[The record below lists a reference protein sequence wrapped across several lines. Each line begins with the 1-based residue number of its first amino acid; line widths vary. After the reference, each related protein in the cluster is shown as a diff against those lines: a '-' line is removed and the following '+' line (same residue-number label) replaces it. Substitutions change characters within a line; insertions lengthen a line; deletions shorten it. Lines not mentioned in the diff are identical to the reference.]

1 MSWDST
7 NPNRKQIM
15 ELIDDKDN
23 ENDDKTNNDAL
34 EDPNERMY
42 DDKIIGVNFKMKIS
56 PNTKPP
62 E

>member
-1 MSWDST
+1 
-7 NPNRKQIM
+7 M

-23 ENDDKTNNDAL
+23 ENDHKTNNDAL

-42 DDKIIGVNFKMKIS
+42 DDKIMGVNFKMEIS
-56 PNTKPP
+56 PNTKPS

>member
-1 MSWDST
+1 MLWDST

-34 EDPNERMY
+34 QEPNKRMY
-42 DDKIIGVNFKMKIS
+42 DDKIIGVNFKMEIS